1 MNNNVGEQVN
11 SVINNLCDKLGI
23 AADKIYPVLI
33 KQAHIDGIMGIIW
46 FVISLA
52 IAITGFIVGVKAL
65 KNPEENDDYAAL
77 TNWTAWTHV
86 RIWFGFALTLIF
98 TIIAANSINTVIT
111 ALGNPEW
118 YVLQIILN
126 QVK

>member
-65 KNPEENDDYAAL
+65 KNPEENDSYAAL
-77 TNWTAWTHV
+77 SDWTVWTHV

-118 YVLQIILN
+118 YVLQTILN